1 MKDIRGDFPSL
12 HVKDNDKSR
21 IYLDGPAGT
30 QVPTQ
35 VIDAISGYYLR
46 SNANTHG
53 AFVTTHETDE
63 VMDDARSVMATMLG
77 ASGAHNIS
85 FGQNMTTLNYSLAR
99 AIGRHL
105 QTGDEILITQLD
117 HEANRGPWL
126 SLRSEG
132 IVVREVRLQQDG
144 TLDYDDMKEKINER
158 TRLLC
163 LGWSSNITGTV
174 NDVKLSRQLTHKVGA
189 WLLVDAVHYAPH
201 FKIDV
206 TTLGCDFLLCSAYKF
221 YGPHVGILYAKT
233 GLLDQLPTDRLRT
246 AAQEAPYSIETGTL
260 NHAAIAGVSAAVR
273 YMSALGN
280 GSSLK
285 AQLTEAYEVI
295 GDHEGALIDQL
306 YKGIADIKG
315 LTIIGPS
322 TDVDHRAPTLSFYHE
337 RLRSSEICAALSA
350 KNIFAWD
357 GHFYA
362 LRASEVLGL
371 EERGGVTRMGI
382 SAYTTADE
390 IDTTIQEVS
399 KISG

>member
-12 HVKDNDKSR
+12 HVKDNGIPR

-35 VIDAISGYYLR
+35 VIEAISGYYQR

-77 ASGAHNIS
+77 ASGSHNIS
-85 FGQNMTTLNYSLAR
+85 FGQNMTSLNYSLAR
-99 AIGRHL
+99 AIGRYL
-105 QTGDEILITQLD
+105 QAGDEILITQLD
-117 HEANRGPWL
+117 HEANRGPWI

-132 IVVREVRLQQDG
+132 IIVREVNLLQDG

-158 TRLLC
+158 TRLVC
-163 LGWSSNITGTV
+163 MGWSSNITGTV
-174 NDVKLSRQLTHKVGA
+174 NDVHLARKLSYQVGA
-189 WLLVDAVHYAPH
+189 WLLIDAVHYAPH
-201 FKIDV
+201 FKINV
-206 TTLGCDFLLCSAYKF
+206 TALGCDFLLCSAYKF
-221 YGPHVGILYAKT
+221 YGPHVGILYAKS

-273 YMSALGN
+273 YMSTLGSGHN
-280 GSSLK
+280 LDD
-285 AQLTEAYEVI
+285 QLTAAYDVISKYEAS
-295 GDHEGALIDQL
+295 LIDQL
-306 YKGIADIKG
+306 YKGIKEVNST
-315 LTIIGPS
+315 TIIGQS

-337 RLRSSEICAALSA
+337 KLRSSEICSKLST

-362 LRASEVLGL
+362 LRASEILGL
-371 EERGGVTRMGI
+371 QEHGGVTRMGI
-382 SAYTTADE
+382 SAYTTPAE
-390 IDTTIQEVS
+390 IERTIQEVS
-399 KISG
+399 KICS